1 MGSIVYR
8 DSLSA
13 WQGLRDVGGLELD
26 GRDEDLATQLKNQ
39 IDPDA
44 SNLEDALATAC
55 TDLFLQA
62 LFQVIQ
68 PFALMFRDVLHFFER
83 AGAHEG
89 QTQWKVSVGGEF
101 VDLRHFEEFLQ
112 RWNRIECEVEIPA
125 IGWTGAFIPNDVR
138 WELGNPDYLL
148 EGKSRDGSITT
159 GIKDVDAWLA
169 EYGKGR
175 YAPFPESLH
184 PDKLSPGLDDAA
196 RIVIAALSVI
206 RRRGLD
212 RKEMIAEHRARSYR
226 CDKRDALHP
235 WTIAQ
240 NETDYWLRSTVQY
253 LAMLLLRPEE
263 ERNAFGTKLVRA
275 YAKFP
280 RRRISAHIQVE
291 DLERLLSLPAWRK
304 RYELYGVWVATAIV
318 GSLEDHEVTIN
329 HANGE
334 LKFAFG
340 EARIADVETS
350 RPKVSLY
357 SERRTPLA
365 SPVGKG
371 RVSSVQPDFGLW
383 ACRSRQDDCVMIVE
397 VKHYKRRSRSNFREA
412 LIDYAS
418 AHPRAMVVLVNYGPV
433 GSAFADL
440 PNAISDRCKM
450 IGYLNPENPLAQDSF
465 RKAVQTCVGTP
476 VVKAI
481 GEERTASAEV
491 IVVDS
496 SQSMSQILRSDWFM
510 GFIDEL
516 KDSDLKFAFVDSK
529 IREFGPPDK
538 LRDWLSQHN
547 LGLSTS
553 LSGPVA
559 ELLKD
564 YERIVVVTDQDGRD
578 SLNDLRGTICEL
590 NVDNQPDVRLLQISK
605 PDVSEANVDHP
616 GDLKRMK

>member
-1 MGSIVYR
+1 MGSVVYR

-13 WQGLRDVGGLELD
+13 WQGLRDAGSLELD

-44 SNLEDALATAC
+44 LNLECALATTS

-62 LFQVIQ
+62 LFQVTQ

-112 RWNRIECEVEIPA
+112 HWNSIECEVEIPA
-125 IGWTGAFIPNDVR
+125 IGWSDAFIPNDVR
-138 WELGNPDYLL
+138 RKSGGSNYLL
-148 EGKSRDGSITT
+148 EDESRDGSITT

-169 EYGKGR
+169 EYAKGR

-212 RKEMIAEHRARSYR
+212 RKEMIAEYRARSYG
-226 CDKRDALHP
+226 CDKCDALHP

-253 LAMLLLRPEE
+253 LGMLLLRPEE
-263 ERNAFGTKLVRA
+263 ERDAFGEKLVRA

-304 RYELYGVWVATAIV
+304 RYELYGVWVATSIMGA
-318 GSLEDHEVTIN
+318 LEDHEVTVN

-340 EARIADVETS
+340 ESRIADVETS

-383 ACRSRQDDCVMIVE
+383 ACRSRQDDCVMIIE

-412 LIDYAS
+412 LIDYAN

-440 PNAISDRCKM
+440 PKAISDRCKM

-476 VVKAI
+476 FIKTI
-481 GEERTASAEV
+481 GNEQSVSAEV

-529 IREFGPPDK
+529 IREFGSHDK

-559 ELLKD
+559 QLMKD
-564 YERIVVVTDQDGRD
+564 YEPIIVVTDQGGRD
-578 SLNDLRGTICEL
+578 SLYDLSGTICEL

-605 PDVSEANVDHP
+605 PDVSEANVGHP